1 MDETKIAS
9 PMRER
14 VRFNRGSIACG
25 VILSNSAKKVDLMAQ
40 ILRPLGFISS

>member
-9 PMRER
+9 LVRER

-25 VILSNSAKKVDLMAQ
+25 VILLT
-40 ILRPLGFISS
+40 LRRKLI